1 MHARHWCTSVLV
13 LVSLLAAPCAA
24 VDDTPSWGDGFN
36 APARNY
42 PTPVRLD
49 DEAESKPNP
58 LVRLKDEAGAASEAG
73 SSMCTIQEASAPLV
87 PGELAT
93 FVGHIDTWV
102 SDLHLLYNRVEGPQL
117 GSLYTCTLKE
127 FSMLFAQ
134 KMFCCIRYIYGL
146 PARDYYWNVDVFR
159 AVLQVIFGLRPY
171 QVILVCHDATQ
182 QIGLMSSIDA
192 VAAEVDACVVKML
205 ALFTPHPVFDQHASN
220 LAQLHIDAAVQQG
233 SLPLLQI
240 IQAQEDEINGLHD
253 VINMLQAVPDSP
265 VHDDVIVVP
274 GTPPQGTPPLTLSP
288 FVAEDVDQLP
298 MQIAPVYHNFVE
310 DNVQLNDL
318 LNGFTPTGMADQFI
332 DFSDD
337 EEMMEE
343 MMQPVAACG

>member
-24 VDDTPSWGDGFN
+24 VDDTPPWGDGFN
-36 APARNY
+36 APARIL

-49 DEAESKPNP
+49 DAFEAESKPNP
-58 LVRLKDEAGAASEAG
+58 MVRLKDEAADASEAG
-73 SSMCTIQEASAPLV
+73 SSMCTILEASAPVV
-87 PGELAT
+87 PGDLAD
-93 FVGHIDTWV
+93 FMGHVDTWV
-102 SDLHLLYNRVEGPQL
+102 SDLHLLFNRVEGPQL

-159 AVLQVIFGLRPY
+159 AVLQVIFGRKPY
-171 QVILVCHDATQ
+171 QVILVCHDATH

-192 VAAEVDACVVKML
+192 VATEVDSCVVKLL

-220 LAQLHIDAAVQQG
+220 LAHLHIHAAVQQG
-233 SLPLLQI
+233 SLPLIQI
-240 IQAQEDEINGLHD
+240 IQAQEDEINGLHN
-253 VINMLQAVPDSP
+253 VIDMLQGVPDSP
-265 VHDDVIVVP
+265 VHDDGIVVP
-274 GTPPQGTPPLTLSP
+274 GTPPQGTPEPLLP
-288 FVAEDVDQLP
+288 FVAEDVAQLP

-310 DNVQLNDL
+310 DNVHLNDL
-318 LNGFTPTGMADQFI
+318 LNGFTPTGVADHFI

-337 EEMMEE
+337 EEMM
-343 MMQPVAACG
+343 QPVAACG